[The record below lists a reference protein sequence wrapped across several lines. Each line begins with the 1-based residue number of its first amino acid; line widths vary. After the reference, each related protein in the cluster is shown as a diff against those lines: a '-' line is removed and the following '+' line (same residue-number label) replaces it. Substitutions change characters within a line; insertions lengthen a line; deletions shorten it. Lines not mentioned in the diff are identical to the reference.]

1 MKKQK
6 VLITS
11 LVILMMLTLIFALN
25 VSAVS
30 EEKHEYLQEAK
41 ILLQKRTK
49 VMNDA
54 IYENKKLSL
63 VKKELEKIEKG
74 SCYDWDIEVIENFR
88 KNPTDY
94 CYVHDFKVSE
104 VKNID
109 IKDNMI
115 NFKLLITWNIE
126 DYNGKMEIKEK
137 YNLKIVK
144 LEDSFYIEKFDI
156 IK

>member
-1 MKKQK
+1 MKKQR

-30 EEKHEYLQEAK
+30 EEKHKYLQKAK

-63 VKKELEKIEKG
+63 VKKELAKIEKG
-74 SCYDWDIEVIENFR
+74 SCYDWDVEVIENFR

-94 CYVHDFKVSE
+94 CYVHGLKVSE

-109 IKDNMI
+109 IKDDII

-144 LEDSFYIEKFDI
+144 QEDSFYIEKFDI